1 MKTLIIIPAY
11 NEAEHIAQVVG
22 EIKAAAPQADC
33 LVVNDYSR
41 DATQQ
46 VCMERGLSFVSLPL
60 NLGIG
65 GGVQTG
71 YLYAL
76 DGGYDIAVQMD
87 GDGQHDP
94 AHLEKLIAPIQQGEA
109 EVVIGSR
116 FLTGEGFQSSRLR
129 RFGIRFL
136 SGLIRLCSGIRVRDV
151 TSGFRAV
158 NRRFM
163 EIYARDYAQ
172 DYPEPEAIIAAAMFG
187 GRVKEVPVVMR
198 ERAGG
203 ESSIKRWKTVYYMLK
218 VSLAIALYRL
228 TFRKEKKR

>member
-1 MKTLIIIPAY
+1 MCI
-11 NEAEHIAQVVG
+11 
-22 EIKAAAPQADC
+22 
-33 LVVNDYSR
+33 R
-41 DATQQ
+41 D
-46 VCMERGLSFVSLPL
+46 R
-60 NLGIG
+60 
-65 GGVQTG
+65 
-71 YLYAL
+71 
-76 DGGYDIAVQMD
+76 
-87 GDGQHDP
+87 HDP
-94 AHLEKLIAPIQQGEA
+94 AYLEKLIAPIQQGEA

-116 FLTGEGFQSSRLR
+116 FLTGEGFQSSGLR